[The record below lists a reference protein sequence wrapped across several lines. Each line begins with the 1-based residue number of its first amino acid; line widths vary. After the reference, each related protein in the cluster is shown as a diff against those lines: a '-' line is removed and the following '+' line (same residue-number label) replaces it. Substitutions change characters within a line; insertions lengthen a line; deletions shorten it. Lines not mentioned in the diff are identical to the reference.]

1 MNHNEKQKHPP
12 TIPAA
17 NSTQHL
23 LLAVSARV
31 HPRGD
36 PAPEPRWAS
45 GSGLDSVCNFGR
57 VPLPS
62 RPASDLGRQN
72 RWGRSACP
80 PPHPAPPPGLS
91 PGRRASRPPVRQ
103 WTGGDRHSVPRRGLV
118 IKCDRKVRPLPR
130 RRGGPPAA
138 HGLAFGPPKSRP
150 GRGQPGGPS
159 GPDAR
164 ARGGGGGEE
173 AAPRAAARPRP
184 SRVHAE
190 ARRGWASARGA
201 LTGAGAASAMAACVP
216 RSAALLPG
224 AGAARRRRRS
234 GAAQP
239 RSSCRGGRE
248 LRPSHVPRRP
258 FKQELRSRPGQRP
271 RAAPPAARR
280 TALPRPSVF
289 TSPGRPRGSRRA
301 SGEPAA
307 RPRLGRESGRRG
319 RTRRGAHRP
328 GFRRA
333 KPTLAPGAGGVLGGV
348 AAGIQPV
355 S

>member
-1 MNHNEKQKHPP
+1 MCTREG
-12 TIPAA
+12 
-17 NSTQHL
+17 TQL
-23 LLAVSARV
+23 RS
-31 HPRGD
+31 PG
-36 PAPEPRWAS
+36 WAS
-45 GSGLDSVCNFGR
+45 GSGLDSACNFGR

-72 RWGRSACP
+72 RWGRRACP

-103 WTGGDRHSVPRRGLV
+103 WTGGDRPSVPRRGLV
-118 IKCDRKVRPLPR
+118 ILSVTAKSGRSPDVGAAHSPRTAWRLGRPSPGRDEGSRAARAGRTRGRGAEAAERRPR
-130 RRGGPPAA
+130 RGPPPDRDPR
-138 HGLAFGPPKSRP
+138 GSMRRP
-150 GRGQPGGPS
+150 GAAGRPRAGRLPG
-159 GPDAR
+159 R
-164 ARGGGGGEE
+164 APLRPWLP
-173 AAPRAAARPRP
+173 ASLAPRL
-184 SRVHAE
+184 S
-190 ARRGWASARGA
+190 S
-201 LTGAGAASAMAACVP
+201 
-216 RSAALLPG
+216 PG

-280 TALPRPSVF
+280 TALPRPSVL

-301 SGEPAA
+301 WGEPAA

-333 KPTLAPGAGGVLGGV
+333 KPTLAPGPGGVLGGWRLESS
-348 AAGIQPV
+348 Q
-355 S
+355 